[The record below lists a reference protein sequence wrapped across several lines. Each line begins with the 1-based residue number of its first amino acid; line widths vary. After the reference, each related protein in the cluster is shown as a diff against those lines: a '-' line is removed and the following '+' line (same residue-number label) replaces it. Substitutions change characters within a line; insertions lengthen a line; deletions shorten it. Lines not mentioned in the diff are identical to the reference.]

1 MPYADFPKQQ
11 TGKQEQAC
19 CNWQQGVIG
28 LSPAQDVQKGI
39 VLDQRIRDDK
49 GTKKQDM
56 FAINAHRI
64 LSIFSCA
71 IGKNIHK
78 FQPFQGEKADGG
90 IKEEQSAKDH

>member
-39 VLDQRIRDDK
+39 VLD
-49 GTKKQDM
+49 
-56 FAINAHRI
+56 
-64 LSIFSCA
+64 
-71 IGKNIHK
+71 
-78 FQPFQGEKADGG
+78 
-90 IKEEQSAKDH
+90 